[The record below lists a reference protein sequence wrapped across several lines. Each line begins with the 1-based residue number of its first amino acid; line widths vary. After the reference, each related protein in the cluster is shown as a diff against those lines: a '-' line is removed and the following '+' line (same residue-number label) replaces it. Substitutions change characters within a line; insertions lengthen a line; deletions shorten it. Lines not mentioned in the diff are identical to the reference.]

1 MEKTVRV
8 LSQSPLL
15 SRDYTDSRSGEQ
27 KKFYSVALRCS
38 DGLDEFV
45 AEMTGDQA
53 LNAPTFNP
61 QALYNLSAY
70 MTVREWTGQSGQP
83 MMATSITVRQVKTVF

>member
-27 KKFYSVALRCS
+27 KKFYSVALRCT
-38 DGLDEFV
+38 DGLDEFI
-45 AEMTGDQA
+45 AEMTGDAA

-61 QALYNLSAY
+61 QGLYRLSAY
-70 MTVREWTGQSGQP
+70 MSVREWTGQTGQQ
-83 MMATSITVRQVKTVF
+83 MQANTISVRQVKTVF